1 MDTYD
6 EYNRYLDD
14 LEKYDERYHDGDMD
28 EEEIKDI
35 KAKENI
41 TRQKMFFTKP
51 KPKIVIEEDE
61 IEM

>member
-35 KAKENI
+35 KAKENT

-61 IEM
+61 MEI